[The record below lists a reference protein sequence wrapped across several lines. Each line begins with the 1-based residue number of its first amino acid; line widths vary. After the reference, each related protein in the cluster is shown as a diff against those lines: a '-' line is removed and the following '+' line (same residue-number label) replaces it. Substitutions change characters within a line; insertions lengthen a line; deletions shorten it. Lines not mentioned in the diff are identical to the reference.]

1 MESRIHGDMYVRF
14 GGRYRKTY
22 RRNAK
27 RRPVPSLPL
36 RLRPE
41 SPSSELLPRSQER
54 TSIHASTIG
63 S

>member
-27 RRPVPSLPL
+27 RRPVPSLPR
-36 RLRPE
+36 RLRQV
-41 SPSSELLPRSQER
+41 SQFSELRQRSQEP
-54 TSIHASTIG
+54 TFTPG
-63 S
+63 